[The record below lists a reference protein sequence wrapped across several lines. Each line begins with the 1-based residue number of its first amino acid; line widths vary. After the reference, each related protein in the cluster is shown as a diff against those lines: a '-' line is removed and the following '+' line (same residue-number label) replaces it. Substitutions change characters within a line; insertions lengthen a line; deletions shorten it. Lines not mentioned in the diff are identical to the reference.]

1 MSDRN
6 YWQRMKRR
14 QLSRRTLLRAS
25 ARAGVGATG
34 LALVGCGDDDDDG
47 QQTVAQAQ
55 QQDQQQQ
62 QAMQQQADQQQQ
74 QQAMQQQAQQ
84 QQQQQAMQQQQ
95 ADQQAQAATQQEE
108 VAEEIAEGVGEA
120 EEEWSMPRPLDEVD
134 LDAEIVIA
142 VGSDSGGLDHHRTGS
157 AQNYISHGAV
167 YSGPLDRDPRDNSMY
182 AGLAT
187 PEWIDPVTLRLDIIP
202 AKFHDGSTLVAGD
215 MVFSYDRM
223 GGLAEYHQG
232 GETSDH
238 PGGWVPAY
246 PARSALNWVRNE
258 APDDRTWSI
267 ELPAPDAGFLTVN
280 MDGSGEVTIHSQ
292 ADTEGR
298 GDLALDQEP
307 MGTGPFRFV
316 GHTDDENFIFE
327 RFDDHYN
334 PIDYPVRV
342 SHVPHHRRLTGLVR
356 PELQSRLA
364 GLEAGEIDVI
374 HEGVG
379 VNAAKPYIDDPNF
392 TVQFQPGAGWSVHNI
407 YPNLWQETTPDGDP
421 NPFLDIR
428 VRQAAN
434 HAINRRAI
442 IDNLFLGVGD
452 MSMLVYSGVPGYP
465 SPEEKAEVVFD
476 YNVEKAKQLM
486 AEAGYED
493 GFDVPLYY
501 TPDWGGDVV
510 ADLVLVASQDL
521 AQIGIRVTPV
531 PTLGSEYF
539 TPQYSSGR
547 DAAPWGLYWFYANA
561 VPDIGSMWECCG
573 GADGFFTISP
583 PQDPRL
589 QELYLAQRVEQ
600 DPDRRLEIISE
611 LLLEHT
617 RQATFIFIV
626 EPPDTVVTRADV
638 NYPKGGRVG
647 NLNFLMTFA
656 IQRLKT

>member
-1 MSDRN
+1 MSERN

-62 QAMQQQADQQQQ
+62 QAMQQQADQQDQ

-95 ADQQAQAATQQEE
+95 AEQQAQAATQQEE
-108 VAEEIAEGVGEA
+108 VAEEIAEGVGEV

-379 VNAAKPYIDDPNF
+379 VNAAKPYIDDPNY

-501 TPDWGGDVV
+501 TPTGAAMWSPIWCWWRPRTSLRLAFASRRCRRWALSTSLRSTPRAGMRPPGACTGSTPTPSPTSARCGNAAAAPMASSPSPRLRIRACRSSTSHSGWSRILTGD
-510 ADLVLVASQDL
+510 S
-521 AQIGIRVTPV
+521 RSFRSCCSSTPV
-531 PTLGSEYF
+531 RRPSSSSSSRRTRWLPGPTSTIPREAGSE
-539 TPQYSSGR
+539 
-547 DAAPWGLYWFYANA
+547 
-561 VPDIGSMWECCG
+561 
-573 GADGFFTISP
+573 IST
-583 PQDPRL
+583 
-589 QELYLAQRVEQ
+589 
-600 DPDRRLEIISE
+600 S
-611 LLLEHT
+611 
-617 RQATFIFIV
+617 
-626 EPPDTVVTRADV
+626 
-638 NYPKGGRVG
+638 
-647 NLNFLMTFA
+647 
-656 IQRLKT
+656 

>member
-1 MSDRN
+1 MSERN

-14 QLSRRTLLRAS
+14 QLSRRALLRAS
-25 ARAGVGATG
+25 ARAGVGASG
-34 LALVGCGDDDDDG
+34 LALVGCGDDDDDA
-47 QQTVAQAQ
+47 QQTVAQARQ
-55 QQDQQQQ
+55 QAQQEQ
-62 QAMQQQADQQQQ
+62 QAMQQQAEQP
-74 QQAMQQQAQQ
+74 
-84 QQQQQAMQQQQ
+84 QQQQAMQQQQ
-95 ADQQAQAATQQEE
+95 ADQQAQAATRQEQAAQE
-108 VAEEIAEGVGEA
+108 ARAGAGES
-120 EEEWSMPRPLDEVD
+120 EEEWSMPLPLDQVD
-134 LDAEIVIA
+134 LDADVTIA
-142 VGSDSGGLDHHRTGS
+142 VPSDAGGLDHHRAGS

-167 YSGPLDRDPRDNSMY
+167 YSGPLDRDPRDNSMA

-223 GGLAEYHQG
+223 GGIADYHQG

-238 PGGWVPAY
+238 PGGWSAAY
-246 PARSALNWVRNE
+246 PDRGAKIWVRNE

-280 MDGSGEVTIHSQ
+280 MDGAGEVTIHSQ

-298 GDLALDQEP
+298 GDLALDQLP
-307 MGTGPFRFV
+307 MGTGPYRFV
-316 GHTDDENFIFE
+316 SHTDDEIFIFE

-334 PIDYPVRV
+334 PIDHPLRV
-342 SHVPHHRRLTGLVR
+342 THVPHHKRLIGVVR

-374 HEGVG
+374 SEGVG
-379 VNAAKPYIDDPNF
+379 VNAAKPYIDDPNY

-407 YPNLWQETTPDGDP
+407 YPNLWQQTTPDGSP

-465 SPEEKAEVVFD
+465 SPEQKAEVVFD
-476 YNVEKAKQLM
+476 YDVEKAKQLM
-486 AEAGYED
+486 VEAGYED
-493 GFDVPLYY
+493 GIDVPLYY

-510 ADLVLVASQDL
+510 EDLVLVVTQDL
-521 AQIGIRVTPV
+521 NAIGIRVTPT
-531 PTLGSEYF
+531 PLLGSEYF
-539 TPQYSSGR
+539 TPEYTMGR
-547 DAAPWGLYWFYANA
+547 EEAPWGLYWFYANA
-561 VPDIGSMWECCG
+561 VPDIGSMWACCG
-573 GADGFFTISP
+573 DADGFFTVSP

-589 QELYLAQRVEQ
+589 QELYVAQRVEQ
-600 DPDRRLEIISE
+600 DYERRLEIISE

-626 EPPDTVVTRADV
+626 EPPDTVVTRADI

-656 IQRLKT
+656 IQRIKA

>member
-1 MSDRN
+1 MSERN

-14 QLSRRTLLRAS
+14 QLSRRALLRAS
-25 ARAGVGATG
+25 ARAGVGASG
-34 LALVGCGDDDDDG
+34 LALVGCGDDDDDA
-47 QQTVAQAQ
+47 QQTVAQARQ
-55 QQDQQQQ
+55 QAQQEQ
-62 QAMQQQADQQQQ
+62 QAMQQQAEQP
-74 QQAMQQQAQQ
+74 
-84 QQQQQAMQQQQ
+84 QQQQAMQQQQ
-95 ADQQAQAATQQEE
+95 ADQQAQAATRQEQAAQE
-108 VAEEIAEGVGEA
+108 ARAGAGES
-120 EEEWSMPRPLDEVD
+120 EEEWSMPLPLDQVD
-134 LDAEIVIA
+134 LDAEVTFA
-142 VGSDSGGLDHHRTGS
+142 VQADAGGLDHHRAGS
-157 AQNYISHGAV
+157 AQNYASHGAV
-167 YSGPLDRDPRDNSMY
+167 YSGPLDRDPRDNSMV

-223 GGLAEYHQG
+223 GGIADYHQG

-238 PGGWVPAY
+238 PGGWSAAY
-246 PARSALNWVRNE
+246 PDRGAKIWVRNE

-280 MDGSGEVTIHSQ
+280 MDGAGEVTIHSQ

-298 GDLALDQEP
+298 GDLALDQLP
-307 MGTGPFRFV
+307 MGTGPYRFV
-316 GHTDDENFIFE
+316 SHTDDEIFIFE

-334 PIDYPVRV
+334 PIDHPLRV
-342 SHVPHHRRLTGLVR
+342 THVPHHKRLIGVVR

-374 HEGVG
+374 SEGVG
-379 VNAAKPYIDDPNF
+379 VNAAKPYIDDPNY

-407 YPNLWQETTPDGDP
+407 YPNLWQQTTPDGSP

-465 SPEEKAEVVFD
+465 SPEQKAEVVFD

-493 GFDVPLYY
+493 GIDVPLYY

-510 ADLVLVASQDL
+510 EDLVLVVTQDL
-521 AQIGIRVTPV
+521 NAIGIRVTPT
-531 PTLGSEYF
+531 PLLGSEYF
-539 TPQYSSGR
+539 TPEYTMGR
-547 DAAPWGLYWFYANA
+547 EEAPWGLYWFYANA
-561 VPDIGSMWECCG
+561 VPDIGSMWACCG
-573 GADGFFTISP
+573 DADGFFTVSP

-589 QELYLAQRVEQ
+589 QELYVAQRVEQ
-600 DPDRRLEIISE
+600 DYERRLEIISE

-626 EPPDTVVTRADV
+626 EPPDTVVTRADI

-656 IQRLKT
+656 IQRLKA

>member
-1 MSDRN
+1 M
-6 YWQRMKRR
+6 
-14 QLSRRTLLRAS
+14 
-25 ARAGVGATG
+25 
-34 LALVGCGDDDDDG
+34 
-47 QQTVAQAQ
+47 
-55 QQDQQQQ
+55 
-62 QAMQQQADQQQQ
+62 
-74 QQAMQQQAQQ
+74 
-84 QQQQQAMQQQQ
+84 
-95 ADQQAQAATQQEE
+95 
-108 VAEEIAEGVGEA
+108 
-120 EEEWSMPRPLDEVD
+120 
-134 LDAEIVIA
+134 
-142 VGSDSGGLDHHRTGS
+142 
-157 AQNYISHGAV
+157 
-167 YSGPLDRDPRDNSMY
+167 
-182 AGLAT
+182 
-187 PEWIDPVTLRLDIIP
+187 
-202 AKFHDGSTLVAGD
+202 
-215 MVFSYDRM
+215 
-223 GGLAEYHQG
+223 
-232 GETSDH
+232 
-238 PGGWVPAY
+238 PAY

-379 VNAAKPYIDDPNF
+379 VNAAKPYIDDPDY

-407 YPNLWQETTPDGDP
+407 YPNLWQQTTPDGDP

-465 SPEEKAEVVFD
+465 SPEQKAEVVFD

-561 VPDIGSMWECCG
+561 VPDN
-573 GADGFFTISP
+573 
-583 PQDPRL
+583 RL
-589 QELYLAQRVEQ
+589 DVGML
-600 DPDRRLEIISE
+600 RRLRW
-611 LLLEHT
+611 LLHHLPASGSAPAGALP
-617 RQATFIFIV
+617 RAASRAGSGSA
-626 EPPDTVVTRADV
+626 TRAHFGVVARAHPSGDIHLHRR
-638 NYPKGGRVG
+638 GRRTRWSPG
-647 NLNFLMTFA
+647 PTSITRRGA
-656 IQRLKT
+656 ASET